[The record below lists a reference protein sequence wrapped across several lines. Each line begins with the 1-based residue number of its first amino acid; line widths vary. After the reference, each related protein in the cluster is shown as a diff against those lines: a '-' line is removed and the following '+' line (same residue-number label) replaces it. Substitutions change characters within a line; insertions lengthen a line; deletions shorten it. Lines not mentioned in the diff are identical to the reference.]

1 MAFVVDDLLDFALLN
16 NNKFRKNI
24 QEFDLKACI
33 REVVKIQQEK
43 ASMMGISL
51 NSFFKPQ

>member
-1 MAFVVDDLLDFALLN
+1 MSFVVDDLLDFAQLN

-33 REVVKIQQEK
+33 REVVKIQKEK
-43 ASMMGISL
+43 AIMVGINL
-51 NSFFKPQ
+51 KSFYKP